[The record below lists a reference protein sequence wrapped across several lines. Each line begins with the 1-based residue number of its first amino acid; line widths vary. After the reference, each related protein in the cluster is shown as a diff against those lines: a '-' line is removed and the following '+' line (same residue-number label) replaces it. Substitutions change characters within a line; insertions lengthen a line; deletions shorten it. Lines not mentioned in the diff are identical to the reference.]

1 MGGDQDSRT
10 SGHGVECSTLAEG
23 MARVALPATCGELVQ
38 GTLDGV
44 PCLVSCPIGRYGVA
58 EVCLRSEPGW
68 KVPPD
73 APKSVAALRASLAH
87 LGRPEQGGQLR
98 LTSDLPRS
106 RGYGSSTADVG
117 ATMYALSQALSQPLT
132 AAEVAWLAVRVEPS
146 DSTLFPGLALFDH
159 RDGSFYQE
167 LGPAPPL
174 TVMVLDPGG
183 EVDTLAFNRL
193 DHREAL
199 GRLAPQHLEAFTL
212 LREGLKCGDWQT
224 LGEAA
229 TLSAR
234 AHQAILP
241 NPLLEPALVLAR
253 GMGALGICLAHSG
266 TLLGLLLD
274 PARADVAAAAAF
286 VTRHLPDEVAVA
298 CYPLV
303 DGGPQVQGA
312 L

>member
-1 MGGDQDSRT
+1 MELNASPAPQ
-10 SGHGVECSTLAEG
+10 G

-58 EVCLRSEPGW
+58 EVRLRSGPGW
-68 KVPPD
+68 DVPSD
-73 APKSVAALRASLAH
+73 APKSAAALRAGLVH
-87 LGRPEQGGQLR
+87 LGQPEQGGQLR

-117 ATMYALSQALSQPLT
+117 ATIYALGQALGQPLA
-132 AAEVAWLAVRVEPS
+132 AAEVARLAVGVEPS

-174 TVMVLDPGG
+174 VVMVLDPGG

-193 DHREAL
+193 DHRAAL
-199 GRLAPQHLEAFTL
+199 GRLASQHLEAFTL
-212 LREGLKCGDWQT
+212 LREGLKRGDWPA
-224 LGEAA
+224 LGQAA

-241 NPLLEPALVLAR
+241 DPLLEPGLALAR
-253 GMGALGICLAHSG
+253 ALGALGICRAHSG

-274 PARADVAAAAAF
+274 PARADVSAAMAF
-286 VTRHLPDEVAVA
+286 VTRHLSDEVAVN

-303 DGGPQVQGA
+303 DGGPCQRI
-312 L
+312 